1 MVGSTGVRGRPRA
14 ARAMTTRDAFLG
26 LVTSDDFLRR
36 VVLHA
41 VNHRVQDFPDPL
53 TATLVLMATSPLQFV
68 LCETGLLLFK
78 TNLLPVAPYALL
90 RAEESQ
96 ALRGLIDGMAP
107 EQLHETV
114 ESSGQYTLT
123 VLPFTQNLGRA
134 PTVHLLCKRALLCA
148 FVGLLQQQPPP
159 QDVNRTLCNIVLQRF
174 WSRVP
179 TSSDIVDHVMRQLG
193 AAAAAAAA
201 AAEGGGTTTTEP
213 FGGAAGAVVE
223 SV

>member
-193 AAAAAAAA
+193 AAATAAA
-201 AAEGGGTTTTEP
+201 AAEGGGTTTEA
-213 FGGAAGAVVE
+213 FSGAAGAAVE